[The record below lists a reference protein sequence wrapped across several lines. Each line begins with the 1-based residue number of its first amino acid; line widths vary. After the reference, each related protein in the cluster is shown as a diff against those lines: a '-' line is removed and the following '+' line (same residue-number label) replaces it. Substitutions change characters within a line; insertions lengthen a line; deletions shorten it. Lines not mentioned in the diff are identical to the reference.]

1 MKTIRR
7 KPTRVG
13 VTAAVTLLI
22 AVCMALPSL
31 AMAEGPEGPTPPHLA
46 FDPPSY
52 EFGVLSVNSNSAQAS
67 LQLRNDGETA
77 TPVTLDVVG
86 GSGTFWIGGSDCYGR
101 TLNPGE
107 TCLVQ
112 VEFRPYNAMPFEA
125 QLRAVAEGG
134 AAFTAALHGEGGRA
148 IFTPATDPTNFGS
161 VPVGSE
167 GVTQTIDVTNTGN
180 VAGGAF
186 IAVISGGAIGSFHL
200 LDENCTGFLLGPAA
214 TCNLQVSFQPLST
227 GAKTARLSLFGEQDG
242 GTQILLSGVGLEPE
256 PELEPTVVEPGAS
269 DPLLGKANPKRRA
282 RSMLHRHR
290 LRHRLRRANVASRR
304 PLR

>member
-7 KPTRVG
+7 KPARAG
-13 VTAAVTLLI
+13 AAAATLLI
-22 AVCMALPSL
+22 AVCMALPSP
-31 AMAEGPEGPTPPHLA
+31 AMAEGPEGPTPPHLS

-52 EFGVLSVNSNSAQAS
+52 EFGVLPVNSDSALAS

-86 GSGTFWIGGSDCYGR
+86 GSGTFRIGGSDCSGR

-107 TCLVQ
+107 SCLVQ

-134 AAFTAALHGEGGRA
+134 TAFTAGLHGEGGRA
-148 IFTPATDPTNFGS
+148 IFTPATDPANFGS

-167 GVTQTIDVTNTGN
+167 GVTQTIDVTNTGS
-180 VAGGAF
+180 APGGAF

-200 LDENCTGFLLGPAA
+200 LDENCTGFLLSPGS

-242 GTQILLSGVGLEPE
+242 GTQILLSGIGLE
-256 PELEPTVVEPGAS
+256 PELEPEPVESAPSDLLPGR
-269 DPLLGKANPKRRA
+269 ANPKRRA
-282 RSMLHRHR
+282 RSKLHRHR
-290 LRHRLRRANVASRR
+290 LRRRLHRANVASRR